1 MCSVPEGHAV
11 AELCVITR
19 QAGLSQ
25 SLGSGLAVSE
35 YASLEALD
43 AAAPDAEAAILVD
56 TASVPGADEVLQAL
70 RRSPR
75 HRFRIIWLRGE
86 ASATALALADGAFQ
100 AVDDPAARMAECASR
115 LEACAAGRRLQD
127 QDDLLLALLWSHPE
141 MTLEP
146 VRDWHAPTLYR
157 YPLLEA
163 LLDEGTVEHWVRTL
177 RHRRLLDSVEL
188 IDRVRLCPGCQRA
201 HLSFVDVCPECD
213 ALDIRVEPGLHC
225 FSCGHVGPQHR
236 FLSQGMLRCPNCST
250 VLRHIGE
257 DYDRPLEN
265 HVCGSC
271 QHIFMEGAV
280 LARCMGCGQAHKPDM
295 LEALAIHTYRL
306 SETGRLAARTGDLGG
321 MYQVFDDINYIT
333 PEHFQFFCDWSLEL
347 VRRHTENAF
356 GIVLLRLDHVPELVD
371 RLGHQRA
378 TRLVDAFAERL
389 KTLVRS
395 TDLMTRT
402 SEDCLWLFLPQTD
415 RKGVTALA
423 DRLRQLQSEAV
434 ADSGV
439 AGLGQ
444 VVHEVSDAVAP
455 AEDAAALMARMNAAS
470 T

>member
-1 MCSVPEGHAV
+1 M

-19 QAGLSQ
+19 RAGLGP
-25 SLGSGLAVSE
+25 SLGSDLAVSE
-35 YASLEALD
+35 YETIEALD
-43 AAAPDAEAAILVD
+43 AAMPSAAAAVVVD
-56 TASVPGADEVLQAL
+56 LASVPRAEDVLRSL
-70 RRSPR
+70 RRSPH
-75 HRFRIIWLRGE
+75 HRFRLIWLQGE
-86 ASATALALADGAFQ
+86 ASEIALALADGAFRE
-100 AVDDPAARMAECASR
+100 VDDPAARIAECASR
-115 LEACAAGRRLQD
+115 LQACAAGRRLQD

-141 MTLEP
+141 LTLNA

-157 YPLLEA
+157 YPLLDA
-163 LLDEGTVEHWVRTL
+163 LLDEGTVEHWITSL
-177 RHRRLLDSVEL
+177 THRRLLDSEAL
-188 IDRVRLCPGCQRA
+188 IDRVRLCAGCKRA

-225 FSCGHVGPQHR
+225 FSCGHVGPQRR
-236 FLSQGMLRCPNCST
+236 FLSQGMLRCPSCSA

-280 LARCMGCGQAHKPDM
+280 LARCMGCGQAHKPDQ
-295 LEALAIHTYRL
+295 LEALTIHTYRL

-321 MYQVFDDINYIT
+321 MYQVFDEINYIT

-347 VRRHTENAF
+347 VRRHTDSGF
-356 GIVLLRLDHVPELVD
+356 GVVLLRLDRVPELVD
-371 RLGHQRA
+371 RLGHNRA

-389 KTLVRS
+389 KTLVRA

-415 RKGVTALA
+415 REGVVALA
-423 DRLRQLQSEAV
+423 DRLRQLQADAV
-434 ADSGV
+434 ADTGV
-439 AGLGQ
+439 RGLGQ
-444 VVHEVSDAVAP
+444 VVHEVSDAIPA
-455 AEDAAALMARMNAAS
+455 AEDAAGLMARLTAVS

>member
-1 MCSVPEGHAV
+1 MPENNAV

-19 QAGLSQ
+19 QAGLGQ
-25 SLGSGLAVSE
+25 SLGSGLAVGE
-35 YASLEALD
+35 FETIEALD
-43 AAAPDAEAAILVD
+43 AAAPSAEAAILVD
-56 TASVPGADEVLQAL
+56 LASVPRADDVLRAL

-75 HRFRIIWLRGE
+75 HRFRLIWLRGE
-86 ASATALALADGAFQ
+86 ASASALALADGTFQ
-100 AVDDPAARMAECASR
+100 AVEDPAARIAECASR
-115 LEACAAGRRLQD
+115 LQASAAGRRLQD
-127 QDDLLLALLWSHPE
+127 QDDLLMALLWSHPE
-141 MTLEP
+141 LTLTA

-157 YPLLEA
+157 YPLLDA
-163 LLDEGTVEHWVRTL
+163 LLSEGTVEHWLRTL
-177 RHRRLLDSVEL
+177 RHRRLLDSVDL

-213 ALDIRVEPGLHC
+213 ALDIRTEPGLHC
-225 FSCGHVGPQHR
+225 FSCGHVGPQHQ
-236 FLSQGMLRCPNCST
+236 FLTQGMLRCPNCTT

-271 QHIFMEGAV
+271 QHIFVEGNV
-280 LARCMGCGQAHKPDM
+280 LARCMGCGQTHKPEA

-321 MYQVFDDINYIT
+321 MYQVFDEINYIT

-347 VRRHTENAF
+347 VRRHTDTRF
-356 GIVLLRLDHVPELVD
+356 GIVLLRLDRVPELVD
-371 RLGHQRA
+371 QLGHNRA

-415 RKGVTALA
+415 RKGVNALA
-423 DRLRQLQSEAV
+423 DRLRQVQAEAV

-439 AGLGQ
+439 DSLGQ
-444 VVHEVSDAVAP
+444 VVHEVSDAIAP
-455 AEDAAALMARMNAAS
+455 AEDAAALMARLNAQS